1 MIKKS
6 PWNHKTLHIQ
16 LIPSLITI
24 CRAGESILDI
34 LGDYPAMAGCTPLH
48 QALLWTLAQ
57 TPVRNGAQ
65 KKLYGLIQVDEG
77 ALTQSGLSDNQMSG
91 QPPPLGRLPL
101 STPLS
106 HDSTVPY
113 FSTPCSC
120 LPGHRVHLVSS
131 SYPGAQASSLLRLY
145 PNQQGAW
152 PLKTLVSWSVKSG
165 AQGKFLLP
173 FMQI

>member
-91 QPPPLGRLPL
+91 QPPRWAGCLYLPRSHTTAQSPTFPLPALACQGIGSISSPAPTQGHRPPL
-101 STPLS
+101 CS
-106 HDSTVPY
+106 DSTRTSKALGPSRHW
-113 FSTPCSC
+113 F
-120 LPGHRVHLVSS
+120 PGL
-131 SYPGAQASSLLRLY
+131 
-145 PNQQGAW
+145 
-152 PLKTLVSWSVKSG
+152 
-165 AQGKFLLP
+165 
-173 FMQI
+173 